1 MISCLKLQKATK
13 QSVIYDICNASAIDE
28 SRLDSLFG
36 GTITAVLQR
45 HEAQAIEQV
54 VSLLCYKLTARRR
67 LTAEK
72 VPIQFYH
79 TNRASFYKTA
89 PTAPTDFQVIITTA
103 VSIFYILEFLA

>member
-1 MISCLKLQKATK
+1 M
-13 QSVIYDICNASAIDE
+13 IDE
-28 SRLDSLFG
+28 SWLDSLFG

-45 HEAQAIEQV
+45 REAQAIEQV
-54 VSLLCYKLTARRR
+54 VSLLCYKLTAKRR

-79 TNRASFYKTA
+79 DSDTNRASFYKTA
-89 PTAPTDFQVIITTA
+89 PTALTDLQLIITTA